1 MIVAVPADTALTTPV
16 LALTVATAVL
26 LDVYIPPD
34 VAEVN
39 VVVAPAHIVAV
50 PVSASTLGSA
60 FTVTV
65 LVTLVE
71 HPFSLTV

>member
-1 MIVAVPADTALTTPV
+1 MIVAVPADTPLTTPV
-16 LALTVATAVL
+16 LALTVAMLVL
-26 LDVYIPPD
+26 EELYVPPD
-34 VAEVN
+34 VADVN
-39 VVVAPAHIVAV
+39 VVVAPAHTVAV
-50 PVSASTLGSA
+50 PVSASTVGSA